1 MNLPTPHQLS
11 ESPELG
17 VLALLDFALDLAV
30 RELVAVH
37 PLLIADDPPYWLRD
51 DSPPGHAARLMLP
64 TIHQLQ
70 DSLKEYR
77 RLEELDVVEDDI
89 PF

>member
-1 MNLPTPHQLS
+1 MNVPTPRQLNQC
-11 ESPELG
+11 PELG
-17 VLALLDFALDLAV
+17 VLALLDLALDLAT

-37 PLLIADDPPYWLRD
+37 PLLIADDPPYWLAD
-51 DSPPGHAARLMLP
+51 DSPPGHVARLMLP
-64 TIHQLQ
+64 TIHQLR

-77 RLEELDVVEDDI
+77 RLGELDLVEDDI